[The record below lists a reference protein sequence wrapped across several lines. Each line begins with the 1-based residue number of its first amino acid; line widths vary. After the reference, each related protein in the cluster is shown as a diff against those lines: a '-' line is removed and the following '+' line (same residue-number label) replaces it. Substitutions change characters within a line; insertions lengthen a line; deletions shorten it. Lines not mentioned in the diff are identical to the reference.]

1 MEKVSC
7 SLPLVVEEFLKEEA
21 EKKGILL
28 SEHIAHIL
36 TAYYYGRQHPVV
48 DLTPRGRFHN

>member
-1 MEKVSC
+1 MEKASH
-7 SLPLVVEEFLKEEA
+7 SLPPEVETFLKEEA

>member
-1 MEKVSC
+1 MENAIH
-7 SLPLVVEEFLKEEA
+7 SLPPEVETFLKEEA
-21 EKKGILL
+21 EKKGILI
-28 SEHIAHIL
+28 SDHIVYLL